1 MGNWIDIFC
10 GSVLLIL
17 GGLGAYFGLVK
28 TLVHLLAWVGGGVG
42 VFYAPEFVEP
52 FLARNLDVSETA
64 LMIFSRVVGFLLPF
78 LSLRILGHF
87 VNKFVKRHFSL
98 ANALG
103 GGLLG
108 LVKGAIPCLILLSTL
123 CLLPLS
129 GNLKSQRDASFAYGV
144 YTGLLHSSGAGDAIR
159 DAKDSVER
167 KVKGKVDAVVDSVKS
182 EALERGLRIVG
193 D

>member
-17 GGLGAYFGLVK
+17 TGLGVYFGLVK
-28 TLVHLLAWVGGGVG
+28 TLVHLMAWVGGGIG
-42 VFYAPEFVEP
+42 VVYAPEVVEP
-52 FLARNLDVSETA
+52 FLAGNLDISDTA
-64 LMIFSRVVGFLLPF
+64 LMISSRVLGFLLPF
-78 LSLRILGHF
+78 LVLRVSGHF
-87 VNKFVKRHFSL
+87 INKFVKRHFSL

-108 LVKGAIPCLILLSTL
+108 LAKGAIPCLILLSTL

-129 GNLKSQRDASFAYGV
+129 GDLKRQRDASFAYGV
-144 YTGLLHSSGAGDAIR
+144 YTGLLHLSGADAAVR
-159 DAKDSVER
+159 SAKDSAKRIATEKVEA
-167 KVKGKVDAVVDSVKS
+167 AVEGVKS
-182 EALERGLRIVG
+182 GALDIGLDG